1 VNGILVTSIWDL
13 DLIEGIK
20 TQLSIAFSSFSAW
33 DLRFR
38 PDRRD

>member
-1 VNGILVTSIWDL
+1 MFWDL

-20 TQLSIAFSSFSAW
+20 THLQKQNLAPLGLV
-33 DLRFR
+33 LRFR